1 MIKADKIISFINRN
15 GIKYAK
21 KIVRYK
27 SIIVKLHT
35 SPKTYAQLNQH
46 NLFNYAINTR
56 EGLIQF
62 IVICND
68 LVPLLRLLLSSA

>member
-15 GIKYAK
+15 GIKCAK

-35 SPKTYAQLNQH
+35 SPKAYAQLNQY
-46 NLFNYAINTR
+46 NLFNYAINAR
-56 EGLIQF
+56 EGLIPLNRG
-62 IVICND
+62 IAYVI
-68 LVPLLRLLLSSA
+68 LE

>member
-1 MIKADKIISFINRN
+1 MIKVDKIISFIGRD

-35 SPKTYAQLNQH
+35 SPKAYAQLNQH
-46 NLFNYAINTR
+46 NLFNYAINAR
-56 EGLIQF
+56 EGLI
-62 IVICND
+62 
-68 LVPLLRLLLSSA
+68 PLKNGIAYVLLE